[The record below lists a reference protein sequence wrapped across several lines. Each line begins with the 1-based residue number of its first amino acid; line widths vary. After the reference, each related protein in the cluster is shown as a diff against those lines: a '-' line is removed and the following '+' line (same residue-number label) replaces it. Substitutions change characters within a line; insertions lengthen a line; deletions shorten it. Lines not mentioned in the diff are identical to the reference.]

1 MSETVFYSWQSDR
14 STKEG
19 RNLIQS
25 ALEIALKN
33 IASDLQIEDSSRDE
47 SENATFLELDRDT
60 KNVPG
65 SPPIFQTILNKI
77 QKASIF
83 VADLTFCGTRC
94 DGLTAECSERQLG

>member
-1 MSETVFYSWQSDR
+1 MYSQQGSDERNCLLLLASEHDEG
-14 STKEG
+14 EG

-60 KNVPG
+60 ERTCLSFSKPG
-65 SPPIFQTILNKI
+65 YFKQILNKI
-77 QKASIF
+77 QKCLHI
-83 VADLTFCGTRC
+83 
-94 DGLTAECSERQLG
+94 CS